1 MNPYRENR
9 LHTFVI
15 KSSIF
20 LAIAYVILTAFAK
33 FLGDSDIPM
42 PLRWLYGFAL
52 FAWFIWTVATVF
64 DHQRQVEHE
73 KTVYNFNIKKT
84 YSVSCCHPSSIL
96 PARLDIST
104 FMDAY
109 NMTERDFH
117 SKIVLHGIQL
127 AIQEYVDEHPE
138 KLEYSSG
145 LSIE

>member
-20 LAIAYVILTAFAK
+20 LAIAYVILYAFAK
-33 FLGDSDIPM
+33 FLGDSDITM
-42 PLRWLYGFAL
+42 PLRWLYGLAL
-52 FAWFIWTVATVF
+52 SAWFIWTVATVI
-64 DHQRQVEHE
+64 DHQRQVEYE
-73 KTVYNFNIKKT
+73 KTIYNFNIKKT
-84 YSVSCCHPSSIL
+84 YSVSCRHPSSIF

-109 NMTERDFH
+109 NMTENDFH

-127 AIQEYVDEHPE
+127 AIQEYIDEHPDN
-138 KLEYSSG
+138 LIYTSPSYD
-145 LSIE
+145 